1 MTDTSTTTRPSSRD
15 LTGALIADAARR
27 MLPVIAGKLLVA
39 ATDRAVEGIE
49 GLADRLEELG
59 APADDASDR
68 DADAPRGDEGGSPSR
83 VSTALTFLT
92 EQFRIVLRFLAR
104 LAAQAAVMLRQATD
118 RLRARRAPEGIDQA
132 PAPEEIPAP
141 EDLDDEADD
150 EADDE
155 VRGERAPV
163 GV

>member
-15 LTGALIADAARR
+15 LTGALMADAARR

-39 ATDRAVEGIE
+39 ATDRAMEGIE

-59 APADDASDR
+59 APADDASDAET
-68 DADAPRGDEGGSPSR
+68 DAARGDDGGSRSR
-83 VSTALTFLT
+83 VSATLTFLT

-104 LAAQAAVMLRQATD
+104 LAAQAAVMLRRATD
-118 RLRARRAPEGIDQA
+118 RLRARRAPEGIDEA
-132 PAPEEIPAP
+132 PAPEEISAP
-141 EDLDDEADD
+141 QDLDEESDE
-150 EADDE
+150 ESDDE

>member
-15 LTGALIADAARR
+15 LTGALMADAARR

-59 APADDASDR
+59 APADDASDA
-68 DADAPRGDEGGSPSR
+68 DTDAPRGDDGGSRSR
-83 VSTALTFLT
+83 VSATLAFLT

-104 LAAQAAVMLRQATD
+104 LAAQAAVMLRRATD
-118 RLRARRAPEGIDQA
+118 RLRARRAPEGIDEA
-132 PAPEEIPAP
+132 PAPEEISAP
-141 EDLDDEADD
+141 EDLDE
-150 EADDE
+150 ESDDE
-155 VRGERAPV
+155 VRGERAPA